1 MESCTPICNASEV
14 TNDNV
19 GNAINTNA
27 SSNTLEG
34 SIRQNTN
41 EDNQNLQTS

>member
-1 MESCTPICNASEV
+1 MESCTPICNTSEV
-14 TNDNV
+14 TNDDV
-19 GNAINTNA
+19 GNEINTNA

-41 EDNQNLQTS
+41 EDNQNL